1 LETTVTQRWIE
12 IVVGRLVTDE
22 DFRRKFL
29 DNPHRAL
36 SDLLDRGSHLTPSE
50 IAALVSVDGELWK
63 QVAGEIDP
71 RLQKPSLE
79 AQ

>member
-1 LETTVTQRWIE
+1 LESTVTQRWIE

-29 DNPHRAL
+29 GDPHRAL
-36 SDLLDRGSHLTPSE
+36 SELLARGSHLTPSE
-50 IAALVSVDGELWK
+50 IAALVSVDGELWR

-71 RLQKPSLE
+71 RPQTCR
-79 AQ
+79 